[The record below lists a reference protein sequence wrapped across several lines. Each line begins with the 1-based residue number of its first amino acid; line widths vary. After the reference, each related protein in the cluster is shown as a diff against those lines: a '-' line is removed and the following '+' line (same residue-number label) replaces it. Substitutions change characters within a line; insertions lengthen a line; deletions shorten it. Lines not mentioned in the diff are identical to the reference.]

1 MAEKGH
7 FGEGKKGFV
16 ILAPFCHPRAFL
28 SSSRQRGSRGAVV
41 NPGFPPPGRGE

>member
-16 ILAPFCHPRAFL
+16 ILAPFCHPRASGDPGAQL
-28 SSSRQRGSRGAVV
+28 SILDSPRL
-41 NPGFPPPGRGE
+41 GEENDN